1 MLLAA
6 KKEILHSAPNS
17 QHLAQP
23 PNHQTAA
30 QGAAQGAAQSAA
42 ESGVAP
48 ATLTHAKRQAYTVK
62 HIQKDPTRMPT
73 RNTSPR
79 SKSSPTASRRRR
91 EGLMISHSQVTLG
104 AHGSLQ
110 SSGFAPNAASRYVN
124 ARNATQI
131 SNPAISIPVASSPV
145 VSRGLSAFVSVLFMG
160 CSIA

>member
-30 QGAAQGAAQSAA
+30 QTTAQSAA
-42 ESGVAP
+42 ESGAAP

-79 SKSSPTASRRRR
+79 SKSSPTASGRRR